1 MASRKAHNALTFGLY
16 ARETVLPWEDATKFD
31 AFVQAIRNELNP
43 NGPLEEEAA
52 REVAELHWRKQRLGL
67 GYLLQYYKS
76 PPPAEL
82 VEAAYGGLA
91 SLAAYL
97 QAEAPSRSGAT
108 FLMAGMQAL
117 DYVKAKLGAQGDGG
131 EQDRHL
137 PQPTPPGTQPDTGT
151 ARGVVECAYDPVGL
165 DQMLKV
171 EMKIDSR
178 IGKIMAR
185 LVGLKEYKRLYCR
198 ESIPALPSAMTPPL
212 VVECSDVQSAP
223 KTGNATSQPDET
235 KEPKVRK
242 WGDPE

>member
-43 NGPLEEEAA
+43 NGPLEEEVAS
-52 REVAELHWRKQRLGL
+52 EVAEMHWRSSAWAWAIRCSITNPHRRPSSSKRPIAGWSVC
-67 GYLLQYYKS
+67 GS
-76 PPPAEL
+76 SA
-82 VEAAYGGLA
+82 EAAC
-91 SLAAYL
+91 
-97 QAEAPSRSGAT
+97 RSGAT
-108 FLMAGMQAL
+108 SAWPHAGGRF
-117 DYVKAKLGAQGDGG
+117 VKAQIGVGRWWRTRSPLRNRRR
-131 EQDRHL
+131 RHAAH
-137 PQPTPPGTQPDTGT
+137 TGT

-165 DQMLKV
+165 DQLLKV

-198 ESIPALPSAMTPPL
+198 ELVPALPSAMTPPL

-223 KTGNATSQPDET
+223 ETANATSQPDET

-242 WGDPE
+242 WGDLE